1 MPSTPASERPAGD
14 CSTGLW
20 GDAVP
25 RSGTEARAMVS
36 SADVTEPDGPLRRA
50 GTADRLVVT
59 RAVVGG
65 SGGALRQV
73 PGSV

>member
-36 SADVTEPDGPLRRA
+36 SADVTE
-50 GTADRLVVT
+50 RLMA
-59 RAVVGG
+59 RFEG
-65 SGGALRQV
+65 QV
-73 PGSV
+73 PLIA